1 MKKNALFLM
10 LLTALTAAAH
20 GQGGGKPRS
29 QAGFYFDTWILA
41 SGFGGDIR
49 IAAKTRTPGY
59 FDIAASLLPG
69 GEESGASILVCHLSR
84 IFPLGKSRDRGLF
97 AGPGVSWSP
106 FVTVP
111 VLHLKV
117 LLLVPLGRNSGF
129 QLGSYPLGLLPA
141 YPFAMAWPDI
151 HAGVYLSF

>member
-10 LLTALTAAAH
+10 LLTVLAAAAH
-20 GQGGGKPRS
+20 GQGGGMSRS
-29 QAGFYFDTWILA
+29 QAGLYFDTWILA

-59 FDIAASLLPG
+59 FDIAVSLLPG
-69 GEESGASILVCHLSR
+69 GEEGGGSIFACHLSR

-97 AGPGVSWSP
+97 VGPGVSWSS
-106 FVTVP
+106 FVNVP

-117 LLLVPLGRNSGF
+117 LLLIPFGRNSGF
-129 QLGSYPLGLLPA
+129 QLGSYPLGLFPG
-141 YPFAMAWPDI
+141 YPFALAWPDV